1 MEGRLQESKHKDPY
15 TRPNY
20 TINSAMRQR
29 RSVWTSR
36 DLIFFFKKKKK
47 LMKSKRNNAIY
58 SVCLESSNLQ
68 K

>member
-1 MEGRLQESKHKDPY
+1 MRRAILKWREEYRSQKPKDPY

-29 RSVWTSR
+29 TVWTSR

-47 LMKSKRNNAIY
+47 KS
-58 SVCLESSNLQ
+58 L
-68 K
+68 